1 MFSLYCLLFNKRQH
15 STSALPTEYAQHIS
29 RLTYDVLANS
39 QTVGLLSF
47 HRRMNHLGIKDPTQ
61 SIYII
66 YCDSTKTEQEQQ
78 Q

>member
-1 MFSLYCLLFNKRQH
+1 MFGLYYSSIRQV
-15 STSALPTEYAQHIS
+15 TTFYLGFTEYAQHIS